1 MGYISAMFA
10 VKFAHIATAHVP
22 SPQANRRALCQRV
35 GIDADSAVDPKQMI
49 RDTTFFGF
57 LEHIAREYEHG
68 RSVAIRVGASM
79 RCDDYGA
86 FGLAFKSAIDLWG
99 SFQRVERY
107 GKVVTSI
114 SNYVVE
120 PGDESSFMALS
131 PDDETRLGLR
141 MTNELALAA
150 ATALSREVSKQPFS
164 PVVVLLSHE
173 EPDDLSAQEAHFR
186 CPVHYGADRDGLEIS
201 DELLR
206 AGNRLG
212 DARISEFFDAH
223 LEQELVDYSGDE
235 RLDERVRNQVAQSLS
250 EGVPKIGEI
259 SARMGMSSRTLQR
272 RLSAQGHVYQDL
284 VDAARRELAETL
296 LRQTEFSLAE
306 IAFLTGYAEQ
316 STFSRAFKRW
326 YGQTPASYRRVMLT
340 D

>member
-10 VKFAHIATAHVP
+10 VKFAHVATTNIP
-22 SPQANRRALCQRV
+22 SPQAERRALCRTV
-35 GIDADSAVDPKQMI
+35 DIDADKSVEPKQMI
-49 RDTTFFGF
+49 RDTAFFGL
-57 LEHIAREYEHG
+57 LEHIAREYEDG

-114 SNYVVE
+114 ASYIVE
-120 PGDESSFMALS
+120 PGDGSSFMALR
-131 PDDETRLGLR
+131 PDEETRLGLK
-141 MTNELALAA
+141 MTNELAVAA
-150 ATALSREVSKQPFS
+150 ATSLSREVSEQDFS
-164 PVVVLLSHE
+164 PVAVFFSHD
-173 EPDDLSAQEAHFR
+173 EPRDLSAQEARFK

-212 DARISEFFDAH
+212 DAGLSEFFDAH
-223 LEQELVDYSGDE
+223 LEQELAEYSSDV
-235 RLDERVRNQVAQSLS
+235 RLDERVRIQIAQALS
-250 EGVPKIGEI
+250 EGVPKISEI
-259 SARMGMSSRTLQR
+259 SARIGMSSRTLQR
-272 RLSAQGHVYQDL
+272 RLAAQGHVYQDL
-284 VDAARRELAETL
+284 VDAARRDLAEKL
-296 LRQTEFSLAE
+296 LRRTEFALAE

-326 YGQTPASYRRVMLT
+326 RGQTPASFRRAVRQT
-340 D
+340 

>member
-1 MGYISAMFA
+1 MGYISALFA
-10 VKFAHIATAHVP
+10 VKVAYIATADVP
-22 SPQANRRALCQRV
+22 SPQAKRRALCRTV

-57 LEHIAREYEHG
+57 LEHIADEYENG
-68 RSVAIRVGASM
+68 RSIAIRVGASM

-114 SNYVVE
+114 ANYIVE
-120 PGDESSFMALS
+120 PGNGSSFMALR
-131 PDDETRLGLR
+131 PDEETRLGLR
-141 MTNELALAA
+141 MTNELAVAA
-150 ATALSREVSKQPFS
+150 ATALCREVSEQEFS
-164 PVVVLLSHE
+164 PVAVFFSHE
-173 EPDDLSAQEAHFR
+173 EPEDLSAQEAHFR

-201 DELLR
+201 EELLH

-223 LEQELVDYSGDE
+223 LEKELADYAGDA
-235 RLDERVRNQVAQSLS
+235 RLDEQVRNQIAKALS
-250 EGVPKIGEI
+250 EGVPKISEI
-259 SARMGMSSRTLQR
+259 SAQMGMSSRTLQR
-272 RLSAQGHVYQDL
+272 QLAEQGHVYQDL
-284 VDAARRELAETL
+284 VDATRRDLAEKL
-296 LRQTEFSLAE
+296 LRRTDFALAE

-326 YGQTPASYRRVMLT
+326 HGQTPASFRRAMQIA
-340 D
+340 